1 MLTSILHRLVAM
13 PWIYDSVQSLVGAK
27 QVRARLNLQV
37 KQVKN
42 PAIVLDI
49 GGGTGLVSEL
59 YDAQTR
65 YVCLDI
71 DPVKLQGFTAKN
83 PTGIGL
89 LADAGNVPI
98 ADRSVDM
105 VVCTNVTHHLT
116 DELLDRM
123 FAEAARILKPG
134 GKFILSD
141 ALWAPD
147 RKIGKM
153 IWRVDR
159 GSFPRTQNVIQS
171 ALQKYLNIEQ
181 WDQFAIWHEYFV
193 CTASIKMH

>member
-1 MLTSILHRLVAM
+1 MLTALLHRLVSM
-13 PWIYDSVQSLVGAK
+13 PWVYDSVQTLVGAK
-27 QVRARLNLQV
+27 QVRARLNLQI
-37 KQVKN
+37 KQVAN
-42 PAIVLDI
+42 PATVLDI

-59 YDAQTR
+59 YDAKTR
-65 YVCLDI
+65 YICMDI
-71 DPVKLQGFTAKN
+71 DPLKLQGFIAKN

-98 ADRSVDM
+98 ADQSIDM
-105 VVCTNVTHHLT
+105 VICTNVTHHLI
-116 DELLDRM
+116 DDLLDRM
-123 FAEAARILKPG
+123 FAEAARILRPG

-141 ALWAPD
+141 ALWAPN

-159 GSFPRTQNVIQS
+159 GSFPRTRDTLQD
-171 ALQKYLNIEQ
+171 ALQKYLKIEQ

-193 CTASIKMH
+193 CTATVK